1 MKNERLFAIVNHL
14 LARGRTG
21 ARELAARFEV
31 SERTIYRDMDSLSGS
46 GVPVVA
52 VAGAGGGFEIE
63 EGFRIDRSFLT
74 GEELA
79 DLTGALGGFVEALKS
94 RRLERSLAKLEGLGA
109 RRKRGATLPGG
120 RRTSGSHG
128 ARDGAAAQ
136 VGADPARPGDA
147 PAPPLVVTLTPWGGR
162 SADSGTVELL
172 REAVAARHP
181 VALVYRDQR
190 GAVTERVVEPFT
202 MVLGGAV
209 WYLHAWCRL
218 RGTFRLFR
226 VSRIAEARALHEV
239 FDPWL
244 RAPVPEPFVWSS
256 VEPVVDVVLEVSPA
270 RLPGVQEALDHAT
283 VTIGADGSAQVAFH
297 SPAGDW
303 LEGYVLSLGP
313 GVAVL
318 EPAALREAVR
328 QAAIAVAMANRPR
341 LQTLTRPVRVGQASS
356 RPMEDPMTETM
367 TAQCGIDCSGCPAR
381 IAFVKDDP
389 ELRRRTAQE
398 WSEKYNA
405 SIKPED
411 VFCSGCR
418 VEGLPKIGHC
428 GVCEVRTCGRERGVA
443 NCGECADYPTC
454 ATIAGYMQYIPD
466 AKAKLDAIHA
476 RAVGH

>member
-14 LARGRTG
+14 LTRGRTG

-63 EGFRIDRSFLT
+63 KGFRIDRSFLT

-109 RRKRGATLPGG
+109 RRKRAATLAGTAAGRGRSSADSPEAQAGTVPTHHGG
-120 RRTSGSHG
+120 
-128 ARDGAAAQ
+128 
-136 VGADPARPGDA
+136 A

-162 SADSGTVELL
+162 SADSRSVELL

-190 GAVTERVVEPFT
+190 GAVTERVVEPFS

-226 VSRIAEARALHEV
+226 MSRIAEARPLAEA
-239 FDPWL
+239 FDPWR

-256 VEPVVDVVLEVSPA
+256 DEPVLDVVLEVSPA
-270 RLPGVQEALDHAT
+270 RLPGVEEALDHAT
-283 VTIGADGSAQVAFH
+283 VAVGADGSARVSFH
-297 SPAGDW
+297 SPAGEW
-303 LEGYVLSLGP
+303 LEAYVLSLGP

-328 QAAIAVAMANRPR
+328 QAAIAVAMSNRPR
-341 LQTLTRPVRVGQASS
+341 LQTLTRPVRVAQASS

-398 WSEKYNA
+398 WSERYNA

-428 GVCEVRTCGRERGVA
+428 GVCEVRICGRERGVA
-443 NCGECADYPTC
+443 NCGECADYPSC
-454 ATIAGYMQYIPD
+454 ATIAGYMQVIPD
-466 AKAKLDAIHA
+466 AKARLDAIHA
-476 RAVGH
+476 RSTGH